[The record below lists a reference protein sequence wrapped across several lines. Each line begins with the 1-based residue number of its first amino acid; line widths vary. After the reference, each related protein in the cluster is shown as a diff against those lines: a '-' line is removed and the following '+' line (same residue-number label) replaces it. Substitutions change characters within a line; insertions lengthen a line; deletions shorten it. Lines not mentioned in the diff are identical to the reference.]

1 MKKLFHICLPQIKNK
16 IKFKR
21 HINIALFV
29 GTILNLINQFDSIT
43 RFSFYDFNI
52 PKAVITYCVP
62 FLVSVYSAAT
72 FNNQEV
78 KI

>member
-1 MKKLFHICLPQIKNK
+1 MKKVFYICLPQIKNK

-29 GTILNLINQFDSIT
+29 GTILNLINQYNSLV
-43 RFSFYDFNI
+43 SLDFNRFDI
-52 PKAVITYCVP
+52 PKAAITYCVP

-72 FNNQEV
+72 FNSEEV
-78 KI
+78 NK

>member
-1 MKKLFHICLPQIKNK
+1 MKQLFHICLPQIKNK

-29 GTILNLINQFDSIT
+29 GTVLNLINQFDSIAD
-43 RFSFYDFNI
+43 FSFYDFNI

-72 FNNQEV
+72 FNNKEV
-78 KI
+78 KK